1 MKQRLLTLEREFE
14 KGQNMLAEIEERRR
28 DVRDT
33 LLRISGAIEVLREL
47 IAEQGAIPQG
57 AQGD

>member
-1 MKQRLLTLEREFE
+1 MKQRLSTLEREFE
-14 KGQNMLAEIEERRR
+14 KGQKMLAEIEERRR

-47 IAEQGAIPQG
+47 IAEQGAIPLG